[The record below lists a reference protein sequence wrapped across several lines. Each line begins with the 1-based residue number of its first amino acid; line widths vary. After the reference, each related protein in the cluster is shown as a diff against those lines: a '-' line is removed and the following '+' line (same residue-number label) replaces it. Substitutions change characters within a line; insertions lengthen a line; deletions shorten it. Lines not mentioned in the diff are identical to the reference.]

1 MTIET
6 ISEKVG
12 ALKRRY
18 GEREPERLC
27 QCLGVRVLYLP
38 MGEEERACKGFF
50 IKKSRIPLVVVNWDL
65 PPEVRRIIL
74 AHELGHAALHSKLTD
89 MRAFHDFAPFDQT
102 SVYEYEA
109 NLFAAE
115 FLMDDEDVLSLLNE
129 DCSFFDAAR
138 MLRMPPELLDFKFR
152 VLKRKGYAL
161 NPPLYARSDFLKEMP
176 ASAGRPG
183 ESAISR

>member
-27 QCLGVRVLYLP
+27 QCMGVRVLYLP

-50 IKKSRIPLVVVNWDL
+50 IKKSRIPLVVVNRDL

-74 AHELGHAALHSKLTD
+74 AHEL
-89 MRAFHDFAPFDQT
+89 
-102 SVYEYEA
+102 
-109 NLFAAE
+109 
-115 FLMDDEDVLSLLNE
+115 
-129 DCSFFDAAR
+129 
-138 MLRMPPELLDFKFR
+138 
-152 VLKRKGYAL
+152 
-161 NPPLYARSDFLKEMP
+161 
-176 ASAGRPG
+176 
-183 ESAISR
+183 